1 MCRAEASSTTGYLR
15 TEHRSAARGL
25 TKRTFNFSV
34 RIEQSAATLHIGIV
48 RGFAAMKIANV
59 AATPLNVPLAIS
71 LPGFERQSSLEACFV
86 EVETDAG
93 ITGHGLAA
101 ITRESVIAEIVNA
114 VIAPAIKD
122 DDPLAH
128 EYIWDKLYWTLL
140 PRGQTGFG
148 AQALSAVDIAL
159 WDIKGKALG
168 QPVWRLLGGA
178 RARVPLYATFGFN
191 FLDRAQLA
199 AAAKLWVAQGYR
211 RLKMVVGHE
220 ALRRREA
227 RPLVEVIREDA
238 ARVAAVRDAVGP
250 DVELFIDANCSLDLY
265 HATRLAEMVKPCG
278 ISFFEEP
285 ITQNDALQMAQMR
298 RATGMALAC
307 GQNEGLIFRFRD
319 LLLHEAVDY
328 VQPNVVSSGGFTQC
342 AKIAGLAAAFN
353 EPLANGGAWPYHNMH
368 LQAGLANGTLVEM
381 HYLAVELC
389 RQIYRD
395 LPEPKDGWLTLPDA
409 PGLGFEP
416 DRDAIARI
424 ARASQPSA
432 L

>member
-1 MCRAEASSTTGYLR
+1 MR
-15 TEHRSAARGL
+15 
-25 TKRTFNFSV
+25 
-34 RIEQSAATLHIGIV
+34 IV
-48 RGFAAMKIANV
+48 RV
-59 AATPLNVPLAIS
+59 AATPLNVPLELS
-71 LPGFERQSSLEACFV
+71 LAGVERKASLEACFV
-86 EVETDAG
+86 EVETDVG

-101 ITRESVIAEIVNA
+101 ITRETVIADIVNR
-114 VIAPAIKD
+114 VIAPALKG
-122 DDPLAH
+122 DDPLAN
-128 EYIWDKLYWTLL
+128 ERMWDKLYWTLL

-191 FLDRAQLA
+191 FYDREQLA

-220 ALRRREA
+220 ALQRQET
-227 RPLVEVIREDA
+227 RPLADVIREDA
-238 ARVAAVRDAVGP
+238 ARVQAVRDAVGP
-250 DVELFIDANCSLDLY
+250 DIELYIDANCSLDLY
-265 HATRLAEMVKPCG
+265 HATRLAEMVKPYG

-285 ITQNDALQMAQMR
+285 ITQNDVLQMRQMR

-328 VQPNVVSSGGFTQC
+328 LQPNVVSSGGFTQC
-342 AKIAGLAAAFN
+342 IKIAGLAAAFN
-353 EPLANGGAWPYHNMH
+353 VLLANGGAWPYHNMH
-368 LQAGLANGTLVEM
+368 LHAGIANGGLIEM
-381 HYLAVELC
+381 HHLAIELC
-389 RQIYRD
+389 RQIYRG
-395 LPEPKDGWLTLPDA
+395 LPEPSDGWLTLPET

-416 DRDAIARI
+416 DRDAIRAI
-424 ARASQPSA
+424 AKSS
-432 L
+432 